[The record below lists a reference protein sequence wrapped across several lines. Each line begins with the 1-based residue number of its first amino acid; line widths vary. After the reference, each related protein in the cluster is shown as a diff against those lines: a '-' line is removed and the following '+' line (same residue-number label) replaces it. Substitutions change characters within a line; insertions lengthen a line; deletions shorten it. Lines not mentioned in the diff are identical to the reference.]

1 MTMSAVPI
9 SENSD
14 MTASLSIEVENLT
27 VDRGGKR
34 VIHGISFAVPSG
46 EITALLGANG
56 AGKSSTVMALAGA
69 IPATGGAIRLGGLTL
84 DGLVPD
90 RIRREGVALVP
101 EGHRVLGQMTVED
114 NLLVA
119 ALDRTA
125 AGRKSGLDRV
135 YGIFPELKERRH
147 QLASNLSGGQKQMVA
162 MGQAFIAKPRFM
174 IVDELSLGLAPA
186 VVKRLGEAL
195 TLAAGEG
202 IGVLLIEQF
211 ANLALGL
218 SSRAMVMERG
228 RLVFTGTSAELKAN
242 PEILH
247 GAYLA
252 H

>member
-1 MTMSAVPI
+1 MPSTSAI
-9 SENSD
+9 D
-14 MTASLSIEVENLT
+14 VENLV

-34 VIHGISFAVPSG
+34 VIHGVSFSVPSG

-56 AGKSSTVMALAGA
+56 AGKSSTVMAMAGA
-69 IPATGGAIRLGGLTL
+69 IPLSGGEVRLNGARLSGF
-84 DGLVPD
+84 VPD
-90 RIRREGVALVP
+90 RIRREGIALVP
-101 EGHRVLGQMTVED
+101 EGHRVLGQMSVED

-119 ALDRTA
+119 ALDRTV
-125 AGRKSGLDRV
+125 AGRKSGLDQV
-135 YGIFPELKERRH
+135 FEIFPELKERRL

-162 MGQAFIAKPRFM
+162 MGQAFIARPRFM

-195 TLAAGEG
+195 TLAANKG

-211 ANLALGL
+211 ANLALSL

-228 RLVFTGTSAELKAN
+228 RLAFAGTSAELKSN
-242 PEILH
+242 PGILH

>member
-1 MTMSAVPI
+1 MSAKP
-9 SENSD
+9 
-14 MTASLSIEVENLT
+14 SIDVTDLVVE
-27 VDRGGKR
+27 RGGKR
-34 VIHGISFAVPSG
+34 VVHGISFSVPEG

-69 IPATGGAIRLGGLTL
+69 IPACSGVISL
-84 DGLVPD
+84 DGRSLRGLVPD
-90 RIRREGVALVP
+90 RIRREGIALVP

-119 ALDRTA
+119 ALDSQAVARM
-125 AGRKSGLDRV
+125 AGLERV
-135 YGIFPELKERRH
+135 YGIFPELRERRH

-174 IVDELSLGLAPA
+174 IVDELSLGLAPT
-186 VVKRLGEAL
+186 VVKRLGDAL
-195 TLAAGEG
+195 TLAAREG

-218 SSRAMVMERG
+218 AGRAMVMERG

-242 PEILH
+242 PDILH

-252 H
+252 Q